1 MTSKSQKK
9 SKSKTTRSS
18 KIVKSVKAEVTVPE
32 TDLSDYQVIRNI
44 DSSGIRVTITCKG
57 QSVHTFILSSNEF
70 MNWRSMSPQ
79 LRAAFVLSRTNGWV
93 FGNNAQLINLVIQVI
108 VNTIDSVIPTLQREQ
123 ALRTAL
129 MRRA

>member
-79 LRAAFVLSRTNGWV
+79 LRAAFVLSRTNGRV
-93 FGNNAQLINLVIQVI
+93 FGNNAQLIYLVIQVI